1 MNYTHYIGEPGT
13 GKTTLM
19 WEKLRELREQEQD
32 ELVKEG
38 YVRYHK
44 FAEQRVI
51 VLGVYEEGAVFAGT
65 DRLAKTAP
73 PKFREWIVANREKYD
88 GWLLLSEGERFSNA
102 PTLDHLFEHCNMK
115 LVCLKVSEEEL
126 ERRRA
131 ARNNVQN
138 ESWMKGMR
146 TRIEN
151 LCNKYPH
158 EVEMID

>member
-19 WEKLRELREQEQD
+19 WEKLRALREVEQD

-44 FAEQRVI
+44 FTKQKVI
-51 VLGVYEEGAVFAGT
+51 IFGVYEEGAVFAGT

-73 PKFREWIVANREKYD
+73 PKFREWIVANKEKYAD
-88 GWLLLSEGERFSNA
+88 WVLLSEGERFSNS
-102 PTLDHLFEHCNMK
+102 PTLDWLFAETDMHL
-115 LVCLKVSEEEL
+115 VSLKVSEEEL

-131 ARNNVQN
+131 ARNNTQN
-138 ESWMKGMR
+138 ESWMKGMA
-146 TRIEN
+146 TRIAN
-151 LCNKYPH
+151 LCEKYPH
-158 EVEMID
+158 EVVEV

>member
-19 WEKLRELREQEQD
+19 WQKLRELREQEQD

-38 YVRYHK
+38 YIRYHK
-44 FAEQRVI
+44 FAEQKVI
-51 VLGVYEEGAVFAGT
+51 VFGVYEEGAVFAGT

-73 PKFREWIVANREKYD
+73 PKFREWIVANREKYE
-88 GWLLLSEGERFSNA
+88 GWLLLSEGERFSNT

-115 LVCLKVSEEEL
+115 LVCLKVSEGEL

-131 ARNNVQN
+131 ARNNTQN
-138 ESWMKGMR
+138 ASWMLGMK
-146 TRIEN
+146 TRIAN
-151 LCNKYPH
+151 LCNRYPH
-158 EVEMID
+158 EVEMIG

>member
-44 FAEQRVI
+44 FAKQKVI
-51 VLGVYEEGAVFAGT
+51 VFGVYEEGAVFAGT

-88 GWLLLSEGERFSNA
+88 GWLLLSEGERFSNV

-131 ARNNVQN
+131 ARNNTQN
-138 ESWMKGMR
+138 ASWVKGMR

-151 LCNKYPH
+151 LCKAYPH
-158 EVEMID
+158 TVEYI